1 MQSFVACFLLFCV
14 VILVIPAT
22 VGVCS
27 SLPQLTIDRIEGN
40 NGIIKIHYTTSDPMG
55 RLLSTKTG
63 SIVPMAARLG

>member
-40 NGIIKIHYTTSDPMG
+40 NGII
-55 RLLSTKTG
+55 
-63 SIVPMAARLG
+63 